1 MPASRRYWHDFME
14 DDMTDE
20 FKKGDKVEW
29 NSAQGKVQG
38 TVEKKL
44 TSPTHIKGHEVAAS
58 PDNPEYLVVSDK
70 TGAEAA
76 HKPDAL
82 KKR

>member
-1 MPASRRYWHDFME
+1 MAQS
-14 DDMTDE
+14 

-29 NSAQGKVQG
+29 DSSQGTVEG

-44 TSPTHIKGHEVAAS
+44 TAPMEIKGHEVKTS
-58 PDNPEYLVVSDK
+58 KDNPEILVKSDK

-76 HKPDAL
+76 HKPDEL
-82 KKR
+82 RKK